1 MVDPVA
7 MDDNDNTIMPMADP
21 IAMEGKDKIAQI
33 LMLKNQT
40 ISTHPWHTSELS
52 SRANYKKKKK
62 SFYYFLRFI
71 M

>member
-40 ISTHPWHTSELS
+40 ISTHP
-52 SRANYKKKKK
+52 
-62 SFYYFLRFI
+62 
-71 M
+71 